1 MTRAHA
7 KAATS
12 PSPGTER
19 GICLNIHENP
29 PATSDPS
36 PDTRAGQTQAILQQ
50 TTQCRRRGW
59 MYRAINAVILFSKLE
74 SGEYIISCIILGK
87 GFLVERIQAC
97 KVEESGVN
105 SREMRTLTSKQVTC
119 NRDPS

>member
-1 MTRAHA
+1 MTKAHA

-36 PDTRAGQTQAILQQ
+36 PDTRAGHTQVILQQ
-50 TTQCRRRGW
+50 TTQCRQKGW
-59 MYRAINAVILFSKLE
+59 MYRAINAVILFSKLSDLKVE
-74 SGEYIISCIILGK
+74 SILYPVYYILYHFRKGISCRK
-87 GFLVERIQAC
+87 
-97 KVEESGVN
+97 N
-105 SREMRTLTSKQVTC
+105 
-119 NRDPS
+119 PSV

>member
-7 KAATS
+7 NGATS

-36 PDTRAGQTQAILQQ
+36 PDTRAGQTKIIAADNSDTEDGGTEHLFLIP
-50 TTQCRRRGW
+50 TV
-59 MYRAINAVILFSKLE
+59 IAVILSNQL
-74 SGEYIISCIILGK
+74 S
-87 GFLVERIQAC
+87 
-97 KVEESGVN
+97 N
-105 SREMRTLTSKQVTC
+105 
-119 NRDPS
+119 